1 MRIEYLE
8 RIAGALEYE
17 IKSNRDNL
25 ENAKEN
31 LEEAKTD
38 KDDFQYY
45 KDRVDEFE
53 AWVQVGESLMAE
65 LEKRGCRTKVRQL
78 RVFIQHKT
86 PSFEK
91 PGVCGIISLCY

>member
-8 RIAGALEYE
+8 RIADTLEYE
-17 IKSNRDNL
+17 LKSNRDNL

-45 KDRVDEFE
+45 QDRVDEFE

-65 LEKRGCRTKVRQL
+65 LEKMV
-78 RVFIQHKT
+78 
-86 PSFEK
+86 
-91 PGVCGIISLCY
+91 